1 MLEKIKN
8 DEAVVICK
16 KAIDNFGEA
25 MQKVV
30 VMEEL
35 AELIIA
41 LVNALLSKP
50 NNIEEEVADVEI
62 MCMQLRLMY
71 GNKKVNEAYK
81 EEFEFIDRGL
91 IEKTIQ
97 RCSYLQQSISKSLRD
112 KTDRNL
118 YKHIV
123 LVEKSCKA
131 LRKKFNGIEI
141 EEIKQDKLRRLKGV
155 VW

>member
-1 MLEKIKN
+1 MLEKIKS

-41 LVNALLSKP
+41 LANALMNRP

-62 MCMQLRLMY
+62 MCIQLRIMY
-71 GNKKVNEAYK
+71 GDKKVKAAHK
-81 EEFEFIDRGL
+81 DVVEFTGSNL
-91 IEKTIQ
+91 IERSIKMCGI
-97 RCSYLQQSISKSLRD
+97 LQQSISKSLRD
-112 KTDRNL
+112 KHEDKL
-118 YKHIV
+118 YRDIA
-123 LVEKSCKA
+123 LVEEICKA
-131 LRKKFNGIEI
+131 LRRKFNGPEV
-141 EEIKQDKLRRLKGV
+141 EQIKQEKLIRLKWGV
-155 VW
+155 W